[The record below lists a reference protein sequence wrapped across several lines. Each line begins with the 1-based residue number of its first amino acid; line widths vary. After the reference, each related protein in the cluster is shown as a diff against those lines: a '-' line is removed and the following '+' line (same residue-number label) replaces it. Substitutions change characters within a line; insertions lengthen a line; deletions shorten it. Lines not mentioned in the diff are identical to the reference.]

1 MNFLFKI
8 VFTFF
13 ASYHICFAAE
23 GAQKRADIIVDE
35 DLYADS
41 EVLQAIQKYA
51 DIVEKNFDVKIRI
64 YSFPAALVAGI
75 NSRTE
80 SKAHRILEGRN

>member
-1 MNFLFKI
+1 MNQIIKAFIAL
-8 VFTFF
+8 F

-75 NSRTE
+75 NS
-80 SKAHRILEGRN
+80 